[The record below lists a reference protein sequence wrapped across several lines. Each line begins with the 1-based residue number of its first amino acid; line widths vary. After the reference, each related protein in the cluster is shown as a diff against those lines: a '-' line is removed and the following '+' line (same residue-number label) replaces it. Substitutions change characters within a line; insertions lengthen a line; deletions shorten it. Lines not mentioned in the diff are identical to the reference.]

1 MEKAYLCGK
10 QTKCSQQMRNGDCP
24 SPSGESP
31 QFRRLREHKEK
42 EGRRREKL
50 AAYFFD
56 LSKLVFAS
64 LAIGGITPFFLGG
77 GEGNWVVVLFG
88 VIATYTFASIGN
100 RILK

>member
-1 MEKAYLCGK
+1 MRTQGYL
-10 QTKCSQQMRNGDCP
+10 
-24 SPSGESP
+24 SPPGESP
-31 QFRRLREHKEK
+31 QSRRMREHKEK

-64 LAIGGITPFFLGG
+64 LAIGGMTPFFLGD